1 MANTIDELKSY
12 REVVDH
18 FKQQRRKINL
28 LLGNG
33 FSIAYDKDIFS
44 YNALSRFINN
54 SDDETI
60 KRVFEVYNTQ
70 NFESIMQQL
79 NNMVDV
85 LKILEAPNG
94 LCEKV
99 TSLSTELKSKLID
112 AISAMHPEQV
122 FTVDEA
128 KSRHCAGFLR
138 EYIDNDGHI
147 FSTDYDLL
155 LYWVLLRNGVEN
167 FVDGFGREAENVED
181 GVYTPEEDIE
191 WSELIWGKYKSSQ
204 NVHYLHG
211 ALPLFDEGKD
221 IIKVEYDGS
230 NYLLDVIKKKIENGS
245 YPVFVAAGNSNEK
258 MQHISHN
265 KYLQHCYDSL
275 CHIAGSLVVLGFSF
289 GDNDTHIIDAIN
301 EAAWHNH
308 KGSPND
314 KLVSVYVGVFSEDD
328 YKHMLS
334 IKKKFQVKVDFFY
347 ARTAHIW
354 E

>member
-60 KRVFEVYNTQ
+60 TRVFEVYNTQ

-138 EYIDNDGHI
+138 EYIDNGGHI
-147 FSTDYDLL
+147 F
-155 LYWVLLRNGVEN
+155 
-167 FVDGFGREAENVED
+167 
-181 GVYTPEEDIE
+181 
-191 WSELIWGKYKSSQ
+191 
-204 NVHYLHG
+204 
-211 ALPLFDEGKD
+211 LPT
-221 IIKVEYDGS
+221 
-230 NYLLDVIKKKIENGS
+230 
-245 YPVFVAAGNSNEK
+245 
-258 MQHISHN
+258 MT
-265 KYLQHCYDSL
+265 C
-275 CHIAGSLVVLGFSF
+275 SF
-289 GDNDTHIIDAIN
+289 IGC
-301 EAAWHNH
+301 
-308 KGSPND
+308 S
-314 KLVSVYVGVFSEDD
+314 
-328 YKHMLS
+328 
-334 IKKKFQVKVDFFY
+334 
-347 ARTAHIW
+347 
-354 E
+354 

>member
-54 SDDETI
+54 SDEETI

-138 EYIDNDGHI
+138 E
-147 FSTDYDLL
+147 
-155 LYWVLLRNGVEN
+155 
-167 FVDGFGREAENVED
+167 
-181 GVYTPEEDIE
+181 
-191 WSELIWGKYKSSQ
+191 
-204 NVHYLHG
+204 
-211 ALPLFDEGKD
+211 
-221 IIKVEYDGS
+221 
-230 NYLLDVIKKKIENGS
+230 
-245 YPVFVAAGNSNEK
+245 
-258 MQHISHN
+258 
-265 KYLQHCYDSL
+265 
-275 CHIAGSLVVLGFSF
+275 
-289 GDNDTHIIDAIN
+289 
-301 EAAWHNH
+301 
-308 KGSPND
+308 
-314 KLVSVYVGVFSEDD
+314 
-328 YKHMLS
+328 
-334 IKKKFQVKVDFFY
+334 
-347 ARTAHIW
+347 
-354 E
+354 

>member
-1 MANTIDELKSY
+1 MAKMIDELQSY
-12 REVVDH
+12 QEVIAH

-54 SDDETI
+54 SEDETV

-79 NNMVDV
+79 NNMVSI
-85 LKILEAPNG
+85 LKILEAPNA
-94 LCEKV
+94 LCDKV
-99 TSLSTELKSKLID
+99 STLSAELKAKLID
-112 AISAMHPEQV
+112 AITAMHPEQV
-122 FTVDEA
+122 FQVDEA
-128 KSRHCAGFLR
+128 KSKHCANFLR
-138 EYIDNDGHI
+138 EYIDNGGHI

-167 FVDGFGREAENVED
+167 FVDGFGREAENIED

-191 WSELIWGKYKSSQ
+191 WSELIWGKYKSTQ

-221 IIKVEYDGS
+221 IIKVEWNGRD
-230 NYLLDVIKKKIENGS
+230 YLLDIIKKKIEGGS

-265 KYLQHCYDSL
+265 KYLQYCYDSL
-275 CHIAGSLVVLGFSF
+275 CHITGSLVVLGFSF

-301 EAAWHNH
+301 EAGWNGH
-308 KGSPND
+308 KGSPDD
-314 KLVSVYVGVFSEDD
+314 KLVSVYVGVFSESD
-328 YKHMLS
+328 YQHMLD
-334 IKKKFQVKVDFFY
+334 IKKKFRFRMECFD